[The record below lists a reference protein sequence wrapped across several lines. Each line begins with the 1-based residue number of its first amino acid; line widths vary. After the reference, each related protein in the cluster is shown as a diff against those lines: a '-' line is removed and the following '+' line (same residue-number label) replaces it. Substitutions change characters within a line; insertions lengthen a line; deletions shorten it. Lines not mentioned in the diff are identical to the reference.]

1 MSRKNV
7 VGNHV
12 RVHVIYYERERERD
26 SIKVLILFSAVNE
39 KTEHN
44 FFTPTG
50 KCKNII
56 LIFLIFKSIILMRVI
71 RTFVFKNLSIMDQR

>member
-12 RVHVIYYERERERD
+12 HVILFTKREERERE
-26 SIKVLILFSAVNE
+26 IVQMCLILFSAVNE

-44 FFTPTG
+44 FFYTNT
-50 KCKNII
+50 K
-56 LIFLIFKSIILMRVI
+56 M
-71 RTFVFKNLSIMDQR
+71 